1 MSRRL
6 VVALVVMIGCSFHAR
21 GQSNP
26 CITQPGT
33 LYCLAPSAYGNGF
46 VSPNPFTPVL
56 ASIGGQLS
64 MVPLASPASGIIWK
78 LDPSLKIP
86 VAAGNETF
94 GPVLVERGETLG
106 ARKLFLAST
115 YQYFSF
121 SSIDSVKLNKIPILF
136 NVCDPSNGQ
145 CGPIATS
152 NRLDP
157 KINQVAFF
165 GTYGITNRI
174 DVSVAI
180 PINSA
185 RLSVAA
191 VSCTAPY
198 CQTPIFS
205 NQQQISFT
213 PTTSV
218 RETAT
223 GVGDIGLRVKGQVYR
238 GEKIR
243 LAAGVDVRL
252 PTGQALNFL
261 GTGAIGVKPFA
272 AISRSGRFAPHLNLA
287 YQWNGSSII
296 GGSTPGVSASL
307 PRNFFWDG
315 GADVS
320 LNKRLTIAG
329 DILGE
334 YVQQALRL
342 QPITITPLPT
352 SLVPTPVP
360 VTTVA
365 VSRGSFPTLQASIGL
380 KYKPVKQLLLSGNVL
395 LSAAQNGLRA
405 EPVPLIGASY
415 TF

>member
-1 MSRRL
+1 
-6 VVALVVMIGCSFHAR
+6 
-21 GQSNP
+21 
-26 CITQPGT
+26 
-33 LYCLAPSAYGNGF
+33 
-46 VSPNPFTPVL
+46 
-56 ASIGGQLS
+56 

-78 LDPSLKIP
+78 IDPSLKIP

-121 SSIDSVKLNKIPILF
+121 SSIDSVKLNNIPILF

-213 PTTSV
+213 PTASV

-296 GGSTPGVSASL
+296 GGSTPGVKAGL

-320 LNKRLTIAG
+320 LNKRVTVAG

-365 VSRGSFPTLQASIGL
+365 ISRGSFPTLQASIGL

-395 LSAAQNGLRA
+395 ISAAQNGLRA
-405 EPVPLIGASY
+405 EPVPLLGASY